1 MGSLLDKITQSLGSE
16 PTSSE
21 KQSKQN
27 TKSNQLLKTSNKI
40 LDEAAEDSLVEGGKN
55 LFRKLAQAVEK
66 GVPVTPWETERSRE
80 IFNRNLQA
88 DIRYGELANQANIKQ
103 NPISGNTQMFL
114 TESLP
119 YLLAGG
125 MYKRG
130 IDAALPR
137 FSDTVLGRSLATA
150 RGSAPTTGMVDIA
163 QNRMPTEGEFWQNQA
178 FDLGLSP
185 IGGVL
190 TKNYKPQQGSSRTPE
205 PEPTPD
211 NLVMTPDEIKTQGLD
226 PEDFPD
232 SGSKIEPESK
242 RIILDT
248 KDNMNVTDLLDDD
261 VVVPLNTILKQE
273 LPILKDVQVSMRKQE
288 DLAEPYE
295 VFKDGDKIEIIYKDK
310 IDPEMKAEINQA
322 VLQHETQHITRP
334 GTSPEQI
341 KAASEHYDIKQV
353 DEYGKKFDEEI
364 APYLAE
370 DGHTAKEIAEAKVDI
385 VNESIYRNQKGEMLA
400 RENERIETGN
410 APLANKDVN
419 PYVAHLSNVMK
430 EINPTGEVLTGK
442 RKEPTRM
449 NQVVTPAKEV
459 DAKTIDMVNKN
470 NYDTAV
476 LKSDV
481 ENILRDLQIPNKK
494 SVMKEIESALA
505 KSTNKIIKLPKTKL
519 GRKVYSELMKIDKY
533 RLQDQFIMPKKLA
546 DKINKGHSLNASDRR
561 YLKKNEKYLSESER
575 KSLETYTD
583 IDALLS
589 AKTPFDEVIN
599 LMNKYETD
607 SIEFP
612 AMTKEVIAEYKKNPK
627 FFRQMRAEVVSSIK
641 NDLRTGRVKED
652 APSVSGKTVDADNKP
667 DVKQNA
673 DLESAESGALSKAK
687 REKAKRTKDTSSMN
701 REEKAMHEKGQKDY
715 IFKNKDK
722 PSKREQLEKEKIEI
736 EQAQAKEP
744 YRNDAKD
751 VEVDADGFVIF
762 DKADKDSWIETK
774 RGDSKKSFDK
784 TREQMSGEVGKES
797 TKFVKGAKNPAKK
810 ADKES
815 TEIFTDPQA
824 MHTEFNEGSGHTGY
838 EGGNQT
844 YLKTLIN
851 GSTAFETYIHE
862 SFHKILDRKDFEK
875 LIEAFNKNYDAG
887 NTPHYDEANMKK
899 NYFDK
904 NPLQQFEENIVFA
917 ASDLMMSKLPVEVLD
932 RLEIDLTK
940 HNARLK
946 NLDNLTPEMKQIVD
960 DLVEKAETAINS
972 KNNYL
977 NDFAYGNKE
986 RIMTTLDRYGE
997 AIIESVIDSLIPMMK
1012 KIDQKGTDF
1021 KSYRKAREYAD
1032 ELIANIVSQA
1042 NKLPAQKF
1050 IDKFTSIARATEE
1063 RGKNFGNQ
1071 TAGEIKTAFKDKKV
1085 REQLTN
1091 VVMRKDVQ
1099 SIADEVHGSSTYD
1112 DFLKARKANEKEI
1125 RLFLSNGVKKQVK
1138 QLIASFT
1145 DPKAMNSPHWKHNA
1159 YEILMTSKPFKK
1171 MLNEYHRTHD
1181 PKLKQQLSDITH
1193 ALDKHISMEAITL
1206 NDFNFM
1212 KGLDQEAFKKVVNMH
1227 KEAVIESKNA
1237 MATPSSTYIKGYKPS
1252 LFKNYIEFK
1261 DKSQLSPVKD
1271 YVYREKDADGRRE
1284 RDGSKIKMLDGWK
1297 RYKNTDL
1304 YYREAIKP
1312 DAASGIMT
1320 QREHNAK
1327 GTVTDI
1333 KHEHANIEAYAQQH
1347 GYGLITIDG
1356 EKKLRRVVSQDVRR
1370 EILDENMDFAE
1381 NMGSLVENNVHDKV
1395 TGKHDAEM
1403 LDQLNKN
1410 RLIVDEFDATNDFV
1424 QMIPKELNLM
1434 PDRIKKAL
1442 IDTYGIDNIYIS
1454 KKYKE
1459 QLIGYSKDISVIKH
1473 LTKSDIQVTHKMLMT
1488 EAKILDGITETTQLI
1503 KQTLILKNPVVITGN
1518 YVFQSIVAV
1527 LEGVPVKDVA
1537 KYHKEAHADFKKYTE
1552 LMEKKISLEINGKKD
1567 SVEWK
1572 KNQQKLEGNVAH
1584 RLFRENM
1591 DGGGIDRNLLLK
1603 SLRES
1608 NLSRKPMEKYV
1619 TEKLG
1624 GEDAKA
1630 YKAASFAFVT
1640 PESYVGNFFVKSLN
1654 YVDYMGR
1661 STLMRHYMQQGKS
1674 FEDAAR
1680 LANSKTVSFSKQLP
1694 SSTAWIERYGMDHF
1708 LTWTLRNSVGLGV
1721 SMKEHPA
1728 RWLAFAVAYEALTEK
1743 EGKYDTSYIGDLRV
1757 SSFNPAESILTNM
1770 LDSGIYGHIA
1780 QDGAFAFEPEVVR
1793 KIREGKNPI
1802 VTTK

>member
-16 PTSSE
+16 PSSSE
-21 KQSKQN
+21 KQAKQD
-27 TKSNQLLKTSNKI
+27 TQSNLLLNESNKV
-40 LDEAAEDSLVEGGKN
+40 LEDAAGDSLKEGGLN
-55 LFRKLAQAVEK
+55 LIRKLAQAAEK
-66 GVPVTPWETERSRE
+66 AVPVTPWETERSRE
-80 IFNRNLQA
+80 IFNKNLQA
-88 DIRYGELANQANIKQ
+88 DIRYGELANQANVNL
-103 NPISGNTQMFL
+103 NPVSGNAQVFA
-114 TESLP
+114 TEMIP
-119 YLLAGG
+119 YALGG
-125 MYKRG
+125 GLYKRG
-130 IDAALPR
+130 IDSALPN
-137 FSDTVLGRSLATA
+137 FSNTILGRSLATA
-150 RGSAPTTGMVDIA
+150 RGSAPVTAGIDIA
-163 QNRMPTEGEFWQNQA
+163 QNRMPTDGSGEFWMNQA

-190 TKNYKPQQGSSRTPE
+190 TKGQRTKMDQPQGSSIT

-211 NLVMTPDEIKTQGLD
+211 NMVFTPDELREQGLN
-226 PEDFPD
+226 PNDFPD
-232 SGSKIEPESK
+232 SNSKIEPDTK
-242 RIILDT
+242 RVELET
-248 KDNMNVTDLLDDD
+248 KDNMNVTDLLDEDA
-261 VVVPLNTILKQE
+261 VVPINTILRTE
-273 LPILKDVQVSMRKQE
+273 LPALKDVTLTMSRDEHMS
-288 DLAEPYE
+288 EPYD
-295 VFKDGDKIEIIYKDK
+295 VFREGDSIKITYKDK
-310 IDPEMKAEINQA
+310 ITPEIKAEINQA

-341 KAASEHYDIKQV
+341 KAASEQYDIPQV
-353 DEYGKKFDEEI
+353 ELYGKKFDEEI
-364 APYLAE
+364 APYLVE
-370 DGHTAKEIAEAKVDI
+370 DGHTAKEIADAKVDI
-385 VNESIYRNQKGEMLA
+385 VNEAIYRNQSGEMLA

-430 EINPTGEVLTGK
+430 EYAPTGEVITGK

-481 ENILRDLQIPNKK
+481 ENILRDLGISTK
-494 SVMKEIESALA
+494 SNVMKEIESAMSR
-505 KSTNKIIKLPKTKL
+505 STNKVIKLPATKL

-546 DKINKGHSLNASDRR
+546 DKLNKGQSLTASDRR
-561 YLKKNEKYLSESER
+561 YLSKNEKYLSEAER

-589 AKTPFDEVIN
+589 AKTPFDKVID

-612 AMTKEVIAEYKKNPK
+612 AMTKEVISEYKKNPK
-627 FFRQMRAEVVSSIK
+627 FFRQMRAEVVSSIR
-641 NDLRTGRVKED
+641 NDLRAGRVKED
-652 APSVSGKTVDADNKP
+652 APSVSGKQVDADNKP
-667 DVKQNA
+667 DIEENA
-673 DLESAESGALSKAK
+673 NLESAEDNALSKAK
-687 REKAKRTKDTSSMN
+687 REKAKRTKDTSSMT
-701 REEKAMHEKGQKDY
+701 RKEKAMHEKGQKDY

-722 PSKREQLEKEKIEI
+722 PNKREQLEKEKIEI
-736 EQAQAKEP
+736 EQEQAKEP
-744 YRNDAKD
+744 YKNDDKD
-751 VEVDADGFVIF
+751 IEVDNDGFVVF
-762 DKADKDSWIETK
+762 NKEDKDKWIETK

-797 TKFVKGAKNPAKK
+797 TKFIKGANNPAKK

-815 TEIFTDPQA
+815 TEIFTDPEK
-824 MHTEFNEGSGHTGY
+824 MHIEFNEGSGHTGY
-838 EGGNQT
+838 EGGNST
-844 YLKTLIN
+844 YLKTLID

-887 NTPHYDEANMKK
+887 NTPHYDEKNMLK

-932 RLEIDLTK
+932 RLGIDLTK

-946 NLDNLTPEMKQIVD
+946 NLDNLTPEMRQIVD

-972 KNNYL
+972 KDNYL
-977 NDFAYGNKE
+977 NDFAYGEKE
-986 RIMTTLDRYGE
+986 RIMTTLDKYGE
-997 AIIESVIDSLIPMMK
+997 SIIESVIDSLTPMVK
-1012 KIDQKGTDF
+1012 KIDEKAMDF
-1021 KSYRKAREYAD
+1021 NSYRKAREYAD
-1032 ELIANIVSQA
+1032 ELIANVVSQA

-1071 TAGEIKTAFKDKKV
+1071 TAGEIKTAFKDKKT
-1085 REQLTN
+1085 REKLTE
-1091 VVMRKDVQ
+1091 VVMRKDIQ

-1112 DFLKARKANEKEI
+1112 EFLQARKENEKEI
-1125 RLFLSNGVKKQVK
+1125 RLFLSNGINRQVK

-1159 YEILMTSKPFKK
+1159 YEILMTSTPFKK

-1181 PKLKQQLSDITH
+1181 PKLKQKLSEITH
-1193 ALDKHISMEAITL
+1193 ALDKHISMQAVTL

-1212 KGLDQEAFKKVVNMH
+1212 KSLDQDAFKKVVNMH
-1227 KEAVIESKNA
+1227 KEAVNSSKEA

-1252 LFKNYIEFK
+1252 LFRNYIEFK
-1261 DKSQLSPVKD
+1261 SNPRPTLIVKGQLEP
-1271 YVYREKDADGRRE
+1271 E
-1284 RDGSKIKMLDGWK
+1284 MDGWK
-1297 RYKNTDL
+1297 QYKNTDL

-1333 KHEHANIEAYAQQH
+1333 KHDHQNIEAYAEQH
-1347 GYGLITIDG
+1347 GYGIITVDG
-1356 EKKLRRVVSQDVRR
+1356 ERKLRKVIGQDIRR

-1381 NMGSLVENNVHDKV
+1381 NMGSLIENNIHDKV

-1410 RLIVDEFDATNDFV
+1410 KLIVDEFTATDDYTI
-1424 QMIPKELNLM
+1424 MTPKELNLM

-1442 IDTYGIDNIYIS
+1442 VNTYGIDGIYIS

-1459 QLIGYSKDISVIKH
+1459 QLIGYSKDISIIKH
-1473 LTKSDIQVTHKMLMT
+1473 LTKSDIKVTHKMLMN
-1488 EAKILDGITETTQLI
+1488 EAKILDGITETAQLI

-1518 YVFQSIVAV
+1518 YVFQSIVAA
-1527 LEGVPVKDVA
+1527 LEGVPVKDIA

-1567 SVEWK
+1567 SPEWK
-1572 KNQQKLEGNVAH
+1572 KNQQQLDSNVAH
-1584 RLFRENM
+1584 RLFRENH

-1608 NLSRKPMEKYV
+1608 NLSRKPLERYV
-1619 TEKLG
+1619 TKKLG
-1624 GEDAKA
+1624 GEDSKA
-1630 YKAASFAFVT
+1630 YKAASFVFIT
-1640 PESYVGNFFVKSLN
+1640 PESYVGSFFIKSLN

-1661 STLMRHYMQQGKS
+1661 STLMRHYLQQGKS

-1728 RWLAFAVAYEALTEK
+1728 RWLAFAIAYEALTE
-1743 EGKYDTSYIGDLRV
+1743 EIGRYDTSYIGDVRV
-1757 SSFNPAESILTNM
+1757 SSFNPAESIMSGM
-1770 LDSGIYGHIA
+1770 LDTGIYGHIA
-1780 QDGAFAFEPEVVR
+1780 HDGAFAFEPEVVR
-1793 KIREGKNPI
+1793 KIREGENPI
-1802 VTTK
+1802 ISTR